1 LSIATA
7 EVRADFGERRSCF
20 QLFRPY
26 DHLTPIP
33 SLQSPLQGLRQVLD
47 YFGDDNG
54 MRRRTVNKR
63 LTKAEG
69 RRMAV
74 NFAGL
79 PEVLR
84 KARPARK

>member
-1 LSIATA
+1 MAAAASSARRFPPPWVLDENPKRFRDAT
-7 EVRADFGERRSCF
+7 G
-20 QLFRPY
+20 
-26 DHLTPIP
+26 
-33 SLQSPLQGLRQVLD
+33 QVLGYFD
-47 YFGDDNG
+47 YDDG
-54 MRRRTVNKR
+54 MRRRSINKR
-63 LTKAEG
+63 LTKAEV